1 MSLKDLIKTLNLTAD
16 LFELLE
22 ENAFRINSYRAAA
35 RSLEGIEESL
45 ESLTERKFKGVPK
58 IGSTLAVLLVEYAQS
73 GVFGPLEEAASQVPA
88 GVLTLFKVRGLGPKK
103 IRLLWNTGIE
113 SLEDLREACENG
125 VIATLKGFGAKS
137 QANILES
144 VVFAL
149 QSQERFHLSTAMSI
163 ADLLLQHFKDMAP
176 RLAGSVSRG
185 LETAADV
192 EITISCSK
200 DSTEDTLK
208 KIAENVHHAEGY
220 PAWQG
225 EIQGVRIEVGYAEP
239 EVRGALDATFSGA
252 YWRETLQAR
261 ATEKSMEL
269 SSAGLKQNGSPLFT
283 LSEEDVL
290 EALDF
295 PYLPPEYREPEHEGL
310 SLPEASELVTVQDIK
325 GMLHVHSHYSD
336 GIPTLRDLIQTV
348 TANGHEYLGM
358 GDHSVSAYY
367 ARGLSIERLQEQM
380 QEIDALRSEGFKIL
394 KGSEVDILQDGTLDY
409 PDEVL
414 SQLDY
419 VVASVHSHFTLSEKE
434 QTERLIKAVSHPLIT
449 ILGHPTGRLLLRR
462 PSYAVDLDAVLEAAA
477 AHNTVIE
484 INANAYR
491 LDLDWRVA
499 LKWRDRLK
507 FAINTD
513 AHVLGGLKDIRYG
526 VAVARKA
533 GLTPQHIINTL
544 SYEELQEFVKK
555 QRSGRQS

>member
-1 MSLKDLIKTLNLTAD
+1 MSLKDLIRTLNLTAD

-35 RSLEGIEESL
+35 RSLEGAEADL
-45 ESLTERKFKGVPK
+45 ETLVQRKFKDVPRV
-58 IGSTLAVLLVEYAQS
+58 GGTLAALLIEYAET

-88 GVLTLFKVRGLGPKK
+88 GVLTLFRVRGLGPKK

-113 SLEDLREACENG
+113 SLEDLREACENSQ
-125 VIATLKGFGAKS
+125 IATLKGFGARS

-144 VVFAL
+144 VIFAL
-149 QSQERFHLSTAMSI
+149 QSQERVHMSTALSI
-163 ADLLLQHFKDMAP
+163 AEVLMNNFQDMNP
-176 RLAGSVSRG
+176 KLAGSVSRS
-185 LETAADV
+185 LETSADV

-200 DSTEDTLK
+200 ESTYGTLK
-208 KIAENVHHAEGY
+208 LIAENVEHAEGY
-220 PAWQG
+220 SAWKG
-225 EIQGVRIEVGYAEP
+225 TVQGVRVEVGYAEP
-239 EVRGALDATFSGA
+239 EVRGAMDAMFSGSH
-252 YWRETLQAR
+252 WREKLQQAAR
-261 ATEKSMEL
+261 QKDMEL
-269 SSAGLKQNGSPLFT
+269 SSSGLKQNGSPLFT

-290 EALDF
+290 EALKV
-295 PYLPPEYREPEHEGL
+295 PYLPPEYRETEHEGL
-310 SLPEASELVTVQDIK
+310 TLPAVQELVTVKDIK

-336 GIPTLRDLIQTV
+336 GIPTIRDLITTV
-348 TANGHEYLGM
+348 QQNGHEYLGM
-358 GDHSVSAYY
+358 GDHSVSAFY
-367 ARGLSIERLQEQM
+367 AHGLSIERLREQM
-380 QEIDALRSEGFKIL
+380 REIDALRKEGFRIL
-394 KGSEVDILQDGTLDY
+394 KGSEVDILQDGSLDY
-409 PDEVL
+409 PDDVL
-414 SQLDY
+414 AELDY
-419 VVASVHSHFTLSEKE
+419 VVASVHSHFTLSEQE

-462 PSYAVDLDAVLEAAA
+462 PSYALNLDAVLEAAA
-477 AHNTVIE
+477 ERGTVIE

-533 GLTPQHIINTL
+533 GLTPSHVINTL
-544 SYEELQEFVKK
+544 GYQEMQDFIQK
-555 QRSGRQS
+555 QRSARQ

>member
-35 RSLEGIEESL
+35 RSLESVEDSL
-45 ESLTERKFKGVPK
+45 EDLVQRKFRDVPK
-58 IGSTLAVLLVEYAQS
+58 VGSTLAALLVEYVET

-88 GVLTLFKVRGLGPKK
+88 GVLTLFRVRGLGPKK

-125 VIATLKGFGAKS
+125 QIATLKGFGAKS

-144 VVFAL
+144 VIFAL
-149 QSQERFHLSTAMSI
+149 QSQERVHMSTAMSI
-163 ADLLLQHFKDMAP
+163 AEVLMENFRDMSP
-176 RLAGSVSRG
+176 KLAGSVSRG
-185 LETAADV
+185 LETSADV

-200 DSTEDTLK
+200 ESTYGTLK
-208 KIAENVHHAEGY
+208 LIAEDVQHAEGY
-220 PAWQG
+220 AAWQG
-225 EIQGVRIEVGYAEP
+225 RIQGVRVEVGYAEP
-239 EVRGALDATFSGA
+239 EVRGAMDAMFSGA
-252 YWRETLQAR
+252 YWREKLEQKAQ
-261 ATEKSMEL
+261 EKGMEI
-269 SSAGLKQNGSPLFT
+269 SSSGLKQQSSPLFT
-283 LSEEDVL
+283 LSEEDVY
-290 EALDF
+290 EALEL
-295 PYLPPEYREPEHEGL
+295 PHLPPEYREPEHEGL
-310 SLPEASELVTVQDIK
+310 VLPSAEELITVRDIR

-336 GIPTLRDLIQTV
+336 GIPTLRDLITTV
-348 TANGHEYLGM
+348 VQNGHEYLGM

-367 ARGLSIERLQEQM
+367 AHGLSIERLREQM
-380 QEIDALRSEGFKIL
+380 REIDELRKEGFKIL
-394 KGSEVDILQDGTLDY
+394 KGSEVDILQDGSLDY
-409 PDEVL
+409 PDDVL
-414 SQLDY
+414 AELDY
-419 VVASVHSHFTLSEKE
+419 VVASVHSHFTLSEEE
-434 QTERLIKAVSHPLIT
+434 QTKRLVQAVSHPLVT

-462 PSYAVDLDAVLEAAA
+462 PSYALNLDAVLEAAA
-477 AHNTVIE
+477 ERGTVIE

-533 GLTPQHIINTL
+533 GLTPAHVINTL
-544 SYEELQEFVKK
+544 GHQEMLDFIQK
-555 QRSGRQS
+555 QRSARS